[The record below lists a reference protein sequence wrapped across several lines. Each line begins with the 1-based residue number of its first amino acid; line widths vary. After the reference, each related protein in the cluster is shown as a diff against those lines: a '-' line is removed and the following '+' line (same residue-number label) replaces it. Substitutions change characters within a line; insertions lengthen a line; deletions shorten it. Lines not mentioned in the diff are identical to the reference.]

1 MRIIRIC
8 TAALARFLISAIF
21 LAGAIHKILNWSDA
35 EKNLMNV
42 LCDWQFQVGFS
53 DQAQDCFAA
62 LVPWT
67 PLLLVIAT
75 LFELVGGLLLLL
87 GVREKLGATLLV
99 LFLIPATILFHSFWF
114 LDGPARELQIV
125 MVMKNLAILGGLF
138 LVLLHGA
145 EGESGGGSDFSGMK
159 FG

>member
-1 MRIIRIC
+1 M
-8 TAALARFLISAIF
+8 SAIF
-21 LAGAIHKILNWSDA
+21 LASAIHKILNWSEA

-42 LCDWQFQVGFS
+42 LCDWQFHVGFS
-53 DQAQDCFAA
+53 DQAQDCLAA

-87 GVREKLGATLLV
+87 GVRERLGATLLI
-99 LFLIPATILFHSFWF
+99 LFLIPTTVLFHSFWF
-114 LDGPARELQIV
+114 LEGPARELQIV
-125 MVMKNLAILGGLF
+125 MMMKNFAILGGLF

-145 EGESGGGSDFSGMK
+145 EGESGGGGDFSGMK